1 MTTDNNLHQTYLKD
15 CNCSDDGIIIKDGAA
30 VCRWCRTPY
39 AKGGCMAYEEKH
51 FQQKPKE
58 WEILSVIDG
67 VKNGIDETGLV
78 AAVNPSDTYSWMKS
92 GVKIHSVRRLR
103 DNEIFTVDEVTGQGR
118 VTGFQT
124 EGNELFAECENGL
137 RYVYLSNLTKTAKQ
151 PLFTTEDGKEVY
163 KGDDVFFVRDDFS
176 SGCAKAGVC
185 AKWGNAM
192 IIYFSTKEA
201 AEEYVLM
208 NKPLLSLNDLLYA
221 WGGGA
226 AVNIIAS
233 SPLFSNFKQLA
244 KQKLNQ

>member
-92 GVKIHSVRRLR
+92 GVKIHSVRRLS
-103 DNEIFTVDEVTGQGR
+103 DGEVFTVGDR
-118 VTGFQT
+118 V
-124 EGNELFAECENGL
+124 
-137 RYVYLSNLTKTAKQ
+137 RLSGTATAPIISFEIRHGEMWARGDLTKAKQ

-163 KGDDVFFVRDDFS
+163 VGDEYWFLSHSNAANGFEIYHHDFATHKGDHGDRW
-176 SGCAKAGVC
+176 K
-185 AKWGNAM
+185 
-192 IIYFSTKEA
+192 YFSTEEA
-201 AEEYVLM
+201 AANWVLW
-208 NKPLLSLNDLLYA
+208 NKPTLSLANVM
-221 WGGGA
+221 A
-226 AVNIIAS
+226 AS
-233 SPLFSNFKQLA
+233 ESEFGDGRRQFDSEHLKQLA
-244 KQKLNQ
+244 KSKLNQP